1 MAANLETSA
10 LFAFLA
16 GGIIFFNSRMDDPQP
31 PSSAAAMCS
40 ASFHFH
46 STNFTKAS
54 STLL

>member
-16 GGIIFFNSRMDDPQP
+16 GGIIFFNSGMDDPQP

-54 STLL
+54 